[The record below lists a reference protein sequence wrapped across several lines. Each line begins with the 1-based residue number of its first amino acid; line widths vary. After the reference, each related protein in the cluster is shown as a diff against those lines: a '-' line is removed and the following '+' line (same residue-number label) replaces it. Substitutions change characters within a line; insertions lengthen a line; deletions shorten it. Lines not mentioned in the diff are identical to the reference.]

1 MISWEHQT
9 LKFHHQLKTEIHSI
23 QCYREEIA
31 EAARRRELAEALE
44 EQRRRNARNVRRPRW
59 NPILKTPGFW
69 KRFKVVLLLR
79 IPHPRLLPSNPRSQ
93 TQHDQ
98 TNAVQAIAGDSRY
111 PSRAQFQPQLSAT
124 VPSSPS
130 FSPSAPLPP
139 STLSPRDIPRDPSLP
154 SLYLPSYDEAVKM
167 QSAVNWDLKV
177 AQMMRE

>member
-9 LKFHHQLKTEIHSI
+9 LKFHHQLETEIHSI

-69 KRFKVVLLLR
+69 KRLKVVLLLR
-79 IPHPRLLPSNPRSQ
+79 IPHPRLLPSNPLSQ
-93 TQHDQ
+93 TRHDR
-98 TNAVQAIAGDSRY
+98 TNAVQAIAGDSQY
-111 PSRAQFQPQLSAT
+111 PSQAQFQPQLSAT
-124 VPSSPS
+124 APSSPS

-139 STLSPRDIPRDPSLP
+139 STLSPRDPRLP

-167 QSAVNWDLKV
+167 QSAVNWNSKV
-177 AQMMRE
+177 GQMMRE